1 METTL
6 IIASISMVLALGFY
20 TFGVWGEKLS
30 GTIKVKH
37 LVSFL
42 MGFIL
47 DTTGTLLMRQIAEHG
62 ASGNRLGI
70 HQITGGLAVTLM
82 LIHLI
87 WALWV
92 YVKGDE
98 TAKKNFNKFSLIVWV
113 IWLISFVLGMLVG
126 MNII

>member
-1 METTL
+1 MDSTL
-6 IIASISMVLALGFY
+6 IVASIAMVLALIFY

-37 LVSFL
+37 LISFL
-42 MGFIL
+42 IGLIL
-47 DTTGTLLMRQIAEHG
+47 DTTGTILMRQIAQDG
-62 ASGNRLGI
+62 GGSKLGI
-70 HQITGGLAVTLM
+70 HQVTGGLAVTLM

-87 WALWV
+87 WAVLV

-98 TAKKNFNKFSLIVWV
+98 KAKKNFHKFSIVVWL
-113 IWLISFVLGMLVG
+113 IWLISFILGMLVG

>member
-1 METTL
+1 MSSTL
-6 IIASISMVLALGFY
+6 ILASVAMVLALIFY
-20 TFGVWGEKLS
+20 SFGVWGEKLS
-30 GTIKVKH
+30 GTIKKIH

-42 MGFIL
+42 LGFIL
-47 DTTGTLLMRQIAEHG
+47 DTTGTILMGQIADS
-62 ASGNRLGI
+62 SGGSTLGL
-70 HQITGGLAVTLM
+70 HQITGGIAVSLM

-92 YVKGDE
+92 YLKGDDN
-98 TAKKNFNKFSLIVWV
+98 AKRNFNKFSLGVWI

>member
-1 METTL
+1 MDSTL
-6 IIASISMVLALGFY
+6 IIASIAMVLALIFY

-37 LVSFL
+37 LISFL
-42 MGFIL
+42 IGLIL
-47 DTTGTLLMRQIAEHG
+47 DTTGTILMRQIAQDG
-62 ASGNRLGI
+62 GGSKLGI
-70 HQITGGLAVTLM
+70 HQVTGGLAVTLM

-87 WALWV
+87 WAVFV

-98 TAKKNFNKFSLIVWV
+98 KAKKNFHKFSIVVWL
-113 IWLISFVLGMLVG
+113 IWLISFILGMLVG

>member
-1 METTL
+1 MDSTL
-6 IIASISMVLALGFY
+6 IIASVSMILALIFY

-37 LVSFL
+37 LISFL
-42 MGFIL
+42 IGFIL
-47 DTTGTLLMRQIAEHG
+47 DTTGTILMRQIAEDG
-62 ASGNRLGI
+62 GGSRLGI

-92 YVKGDE
+92 YLKGDE
-98 TAKKNFNKFSLIVWV
+98 TAKKNFHKFSLVVWV
-113 IWLISFVLGMLVG
+113 IWLISFILGMLVG

>member
-1 METTL
+1 MDSTL
-6 IIASISMVLALGFY
+6 IVASIAMVLALIFY

-37 LVSFL
+37 LISFL
-42 MGFIL
+42 IGLIL
-47 DTTGTLLMRQIAEHG
+47 DTTGTILMRQIAQDG
-62 ASGNRLGI
+62 GGSKLGI
-70 HQITGGLAVTLM
+70 HQVTGGLAVTLM

-87 WALWV
+87 WAVFV

-98 TAKKNFNKFSLIVWV
+98 NAKKNFHKFSIVVWL
-113 IWLISFVLGMLVG
+113 IWLISFILGMLVG

>member
-1 METTL
+1 MDSTL
-6 IIASISMVLALGFY
+6 IVASIAMVLALIFY

-37 LVSFL
+37 LISFL
-42 MGFIL
+42 IGLIL
-47 DTTGTLLMRQIAEHG
+47 DTTGTILMRQIAQDG
-62 ASGNRLGI
+62 GGSKLGI
-70 HQITGGLAVTLM
+70 HQVTGGLAVTLM

-87 WALWV
+87 WAVFV

-98 TAKKNFNKFSLIVWV
+98 KAKKNFHKFSIVVWL
-113 IWLISFVLGMLVG
+113 IWLISFILGMLVG